1 MSSVKIMG
9 GPIKEPPKPTKYA
22 DIEGQGRIPYA
33 TLKDEKT
40 PNTAKAKVTKASAVV
55 WVLHFV
61 VLNSLMRR

>member
-40 PNTAKAKVTKASAVV
+40 PNIAKSKNTKGK
-55 WVLHFV
+55 
-61 VLNSLMRR
+61 RRGMGAALRGAEFTNA

>member
-9 GPIKEPPKPTKYA
+9 GPIKEPPKPTKSA

-40 PNTAKAKVTKASAVV
+40 PNIAKAKVTKGK
-55 WVLHFV
+55 
-61 VLNSLMRR
+61 RRGMGAALRGAEFTNA

>member
-40 PNTAKAKVTKASAVV
+40 PNIAKAKITKGK
-55 WVLHFV
+55 
-61 VLNSLMRR
+61 RRGMGAALRGAEFTNA

>member
-1 MSSVKIMG
+1 MRSVKIMG

-40 PNTAKAKVTKASAVV
+40 PNIAKAKITKGK
-55 WVLHFV
+55 
-61 VLNSLMRR
+61 RRGMGAALRGAEFTNA